1 MTVASGNNHCRSPRS
16 HGIVVTGPMA
26 EKSIL
31 QGDLSKIQLPDV
43 LSFLA
48 MIRQTGKLVVR
59 RTQPQ
64 LDRSIHWKEGE
75 IIFASSSSPEH
86 SLGQFLLRNG
96 KITQDQYDESKRR
109 VTPQLRHGKLLVQ
122 MGALSPKDLWWGV
135 KNQVLEI
142 IYSLFTWK
150 DGEFFFVESSE
161 ELAQERIVLQINTS
175 SVIMEGIRRLDEGA
189 RIREKIPTL
198 DLVFTRVIGVI
209 PDFKELDMNE
219 TEIAIFNDIDG
230 RRTIRELTGRSDL
243 TEFEVTR
250 ILFQLLSARLI
261 EPVSEEKGF
270 RPVFLD
276 VEDSPELLKVIS
288 TYNDMFGRLFEALE
302 KRVGEDQARD
312 IFMTILQNAETDELW
327 SGVFFDQFGRFDENM
342 LIANI
347 SELPFEKRK
356 AVLDEGL
363 NTLLSVQLFE
373 VSQHLDSAGKV
384 DVFRFISD
392 QKASLEKATA

>member
-1 MTVASGNNHCRSPRS
+1 MQERP
-16 HGIVVTGPMA
+16 
-26 EKSIL
+26 IL

-43 LSFLA
+43 LSFMA
-48 MIRQTGKLVVR
+48 MIRESGKLVVR
-59 RTQPQ
+59 RAA
-64 LDRSIHWKEGE
+64 LERSIHWKDGE
-75 IIFASSSSPEH
+75 IVFASSNSQEH

-96 KITQDQYDESKRR
+96 KITEAQYDESKRR

-122 MGALSPKDLWWGV
+122 MGAISPKDLWWGV
-135 KNQVLEI
+135 KNHVLEV
-142 IYSLFTWK
+142 IYSLFGWK
-150 DGEFFFVESSE
+150 DGEFAFYDSAEDLV
-161 ELAQERIVLQINTS
+161 QERIVLQINTP
-175 SVIMEGIRRLDEGA
+175 SVIMEGIRRLDESE
-189 RIREKIPTL
+189 RIREKIPNLEVVFMKIPGGVADFAEL
-198 DLVFTRVIGVI
+198 DL
-209 PDFKELDMNE
+209 NE
-219 TEIAIFNDIDG
+219 GEVHVYNTIDG
-230 RRTIRELTGRSDL
+230 RLNVRELTGRSEL

-261 EPVSEEKGF
+261 EPVPEEKSF
-270 RPVFLD
+270 RPIFLD

-302 KRVGEDQARD
+302 RSVGEDQARD

-327 SGVFFDQFGRFDENM
+327 AGVFFDQYGRFDENM

-373 VSQHLDSAGKV
+373 VSQHLDQAGKV

>member
-1 MTVASGNNHCRSPRS
+1 
-16 HGIVVTGPMA
+16 MA
-26 EKSIL
+26 EKPIL

-43 LSFLA
+43 MSFMA
-48 MIRQTGKLVVR
+48 MIRESGKLVVR
-59 RTQPQ
+59 RST
-64 LDRSIHWKEGE
+64 LERSIHWKDGE
-75 IIFASSSSPEH
+75 IVFASSSSPEH

-96 KITQDQYDESKRR
+96 KIDQAQYEESKRR

-142 IYSLFTWK
+142 IYSLFGWK
-150 DGEFFFVESSE
+150 DGSFEFYDSAE

-175 SVIMEGIRRLDEGA
+175 SVIMEGIRRLDESA
-189 RIREKIPTL
+189 RIKEKIPSLEMVFAKVPGGVPDFDGL
-198 DLVFTRVIGVI
+198 DL
-209 PDFKELDMNE
+209 NE
-219 TEIAIFNDIDG
+219 AEIAIYNDIDG
-230 RRTIRELTGRSDL
+230 KLNVRELTGRSDL

-250 ILFQLLSARLI
+250 ILFQLLSTRLV
-261 EPVSEEKGF
+261 EPVQEEKGF

-302 KRVGEDQARD
+302 KSVGEDQARD
-312 IFMTILQNAETDELW
+312 IFMTILQNADTDELW
-327 SGVFFDQFGRFDENM
+327 AGVFFDQYGRFDENM

-373 VSQHLDSAGKV
+373 VSQHLDQAGKV

-392 QKASLEKATA
+392 QKASLERATA

>member
-1 MTVASGNNHCRSPRS
+1 MQERP
-16 HGIVVTGPMA
+16 
-26 EKSIL
+26 IL

-43 LSFLA
+43 LSFMA
-48 MIRQTGKLVVR
+48 MIRESGKLVVR
-59 RTQPQ
+59 RAG
-64 LDRSIHWKEGE
+64 LERSIHWKDGE
-75 IIFASSSSPEH
+75 IVFASSNSPEH

-96 KITQDQYDESKRR
+96 KITDAQYEESKKR

-122 MGALSPKDLWWGV
+122 MGAISPKDLWWGV
-135 KNQVLEI
+135 KNHVLEV
-142 IYSLFTWK
+142 IYSLFGWK
-150 DGEFFFVESSE
+150 DGEFAFYDSAEDLV
-161 ELAQERIVLQINTS
+161 QERIVLQINTP
-175 SVIMEGIRRLDEGA
+175 SVIMEGIRRLDESE
-189 RIREKIPTL
+189 RIREKIPNLEVVFIKVPGGVADFAEL
-198 DLVFTRVIGVI
+198 DL
-209 PDFKELDMNE
+209 
-219 TEIAIFNDIDG
+219 NDGEVHVYNTIDG
-230 RRTIRELTGRSDL
+230 RLNVRELTGRSEL

-261 EPVSEEKGF
+261 EPLPEEKSF
-270 RPVFLD
+270 RPIFLD

-288 TYNDMFGRLFEALE
+288 TYNDMFGRLFETLE
-302 KRVGEDQARD
+302 RSVGEDQARD

-327 SGVFFDQFGRFDENM
+327 AGVFFDQYGRFDENM

-373 VSQHLDSAGKV
+373 VSQHLDQAGKV

>member
-1 MTVASGNNHCRSPRS
+1 MPDAKP
-16 HGIVVTGPMA
+16 
-26 EKSIL
+26 IL
-31 QGDLSKIQLPDV
+31 QGDLAKIQLPDV
-43 LSFLA
+43 LSFVS
-48 MIRQTGKLVVR
+48 MIRESGKLVLR
-59 RTQPQ
+59 RAALERT
-64 LDRSIHWKEGE
+64 IHWREGE

-96 KITQDQYDESKRR
+96 KITSQQYEESKRR

-122 MGALSPKDLWWGV
+122 MGAISPKDLWWGV

-142 IYSLFTWK
+142 IYSLIGWK
-150 DGEFFFVESSE
+150 EGEFAFYDSIDD
-161 ELAQERIVLQINTS
+161 LAQERIVLQINTS
-175 SVIMEGIRRLDEGA
+175 SVIMEGIRRLDESA
-189 RIREKIPTL
+189 RIREKIPDL
-198 DLVFTRVIGVI
+198 DIVFARLPGAA
-209 PDFKELDMNE
+209 PDFDALEMSDA
-219 TEIAIFNDIDG
+219 EIAIYNNIDG
-230 RRTIRELTGRSDL
+230 RLNVRELTGRSDL

-261 EPVSEEKGF
+261 EPVTEEKSF
-270 RPVFLD
+270 RPIFLD

-302 KRVGEDQARD
+302 KTVGEDQARD

-327 SGVFFDQFGRFDENM
+327 AGVFFDQYGRFDENM

-392 QKASLEKATA
+392 QKASLEKLTA

>member
-1 MTVASGNNHCRSPRS
+1 MP
-16 HGIVVTGPMA
+16 
-26 EKSIL
+26 EKPIL

-43 LSFLA
+43 LSFVS
-48 MIRQTGKLVVR
+48 MIRETGKLVLR
-59 RTQPQ
+59 RAQ
-64 LDRSIHWKEGE
+64 LERTIHWKEGE
-75 IIFASSSSPEH
+75 IVFASSSSNEH

-96 KITQDQYDESKRR
+96 KITSEQYEESKRR

-122 MGALSPKDLWWGV
+122 MGAISPKDLWWGV

-142 IYSLFTWK
+142 IYSLLSWK
-150 DGEFFFVESSE
+150 DGEFAFYDSVED
-161 ELAQERIVLQINTS
+161 LAQERIVLQINTS
-175 SVIMEGIRRLDEGA
+175 SVIMEGIRRLDESA
-189 RIREKIPTL
+189 RIREKVPNL
-198 DLVFTRVIGVI
+198 EMVFTRLPGAA
-209 PDFKELDMNE
+209 PDFDALEMSDAE
-219 TEIAIFNDIDG
+219 VAIYNDIDG
-230 RRTIRELTGRSDL
+230 RLNVRELTGRSDL

-250 ILFQLLSARLI
+250 ILFQLLTARLI
-261 EPVSEEKGF
+261 EPVTEEKSF

-302 KRVGEDQARD
+302 KTVGEDQARD

-327 SGVFFDQFGRFDENM
+327 AGVFFDQYGRFDENM

>member
-1 MTVASGNNHCRSPRS
+1 MP
-16 HGIVVTGPMA
+16 
-26 EKSIL
+26 EKPIL

-43 LSFLA
+43 LSFVS
-48 MIRQTGKLVVR
+48 MIRESGKLVLR
-59 RTQPQ
+59 SGT
-64 LDRSIHWKEGE
+64 LDRTIHWKEGE
-75 IIFASSSSPEH
+75 IVFASSNSNEH

-96 KITQDQYDESKRR
+96 KITREQYEESKRR

-122 MGALSPKDLWWGV
+122 MGAISPKDLWWGV

-142 IYSLFTWK
+142 IYSLFGWK
-150 DGEFFFVESSE
+150 AGEFAFFESAE

-175 SVIMEGIRRLDEGA
+175 SVIMEGIRRLDESE
-189 RIREKIPTL
+189 RIREKIPNL
-198 DLVFTRVIGVI
+198 DLIFAAVPGVT
-209 PDFKELDMNE
+209 PDFRELDMSE
-219 TEIAIFNDIDG
+219 AEIAIYNNIDG
-230 RRTIRELTGRSDL
+230 RLTVRQLTGRSDL

-250 ILFQLLSARLI
+250 ILFQLLTARLI
-261 EPVSEEKGF
+261 EPVEEKTF
-270 RPVFLD
+270 RPIFLD

-302 KRVGEDQARD
+302 NTVGENDARD

-327 SGVFFDQFGRFDENM
+327 AGVFFDQYGRFDENM

-373 VSQHLDSAGKV
+373 VSQHLDAAGKV

-392 QKASLEKATA
+392 QKASLERIA